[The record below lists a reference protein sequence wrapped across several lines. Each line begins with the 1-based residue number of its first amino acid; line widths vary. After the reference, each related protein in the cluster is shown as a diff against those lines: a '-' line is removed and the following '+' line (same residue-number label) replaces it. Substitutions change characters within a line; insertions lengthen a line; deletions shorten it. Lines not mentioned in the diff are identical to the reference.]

1 MSTHEP
7 QQSDSRILEI
17 ANLLMERLAIS
28 DFKPSRISWTGYVLG
43 GQGTFTGPLL
53 KLASPGLCLF
63 TWDEVILPP
72 SLKGRL
78 EPEEWKP
85 LLASGLIYD
94 AKLKFKKTLGIAAT
108 AAASIILDIA
118 LITIL
123 ALFDPKGA
131 VYFVIPALLGS
142 VVYLIFGIPFVNP
155 FLRSLRLESDKL
167 ATQLVGKEFLLRV
180 LEKIN
185 SLELE
190 DKDPGGRLSRR
201 PSLEERIHAMRQL

>member
-1 MSTHEP
+1 
-7 QQSDSRILEI
+7 
-17 ANLLMERLAIS
+17 
-28 DFKPSRISWTGYVLG
+28 
-43 GQGTFTGPLL
+43 
-53 KLASPGLCLF
+53 LF
-63 TWDEVILPP
+63 TWDEVILPA

-108 AAASIILDIA
+108 AVASIILNIA

-123 ALFDPKGA
+123 TLFDPKGA
-131 VYFVIPALLGS
+131 VYFVIPAFLGS

-167 ATQLVGKEFLLRV
+167 ATQLVGKESLLRV
-180 LEKIN
+180 LKRIN

-201 PSLEERIHAMRQL
+201 PSLEERIHAMRHL

>member
-1 MSTHEP
+1 MSAHDA

-28 DFKPSRISWTGYVLG
+28 DFKPIRISWTGYVLG
-43 GQGTFTGPLL
+43 GLGTFTGPRL
-53 KLASPGLCLF
+53 KLAPPGLCLF
-63 TWDEVILPP
+63 TWDEVILPA

-108 AAASIILDIA
+108 AVASIILNIA

-123 ALFDPKGA
+123 TLFDPKGA
-131 VYFVIPALLGS
+131 VYFVIPAFLGS
-142 VVYLIFGIPFVNP
+142 VVCLIFGIPFVNP

-167 ATQLVGKEFLLRV
+167 ATQLVGKESLLRV
-180 LEKIN
+180 LKRIN

-201 PSLEERIHAMRQL
+201 PSLEERIHAMRHL